1 MRHIS
6 AICKLL
12 IMTHISTIS
21 ITRLMRRPGSH
32 ELGKGHLLTRLSPIT
47 QIIICTSAV
56 VEYVQIYFYAMLNKG
71 VDRVTQVIKKM
82 YFINLKVVFI

>member
-32 ELGKGHLLTRLSPIT
+32 EGRDTLLPRLSPIT